1 MAQNNKI
8 NGGILYFWRRK
19 MKKKMQPK
27 IKGDFLLAAAISFLC
42 LRSAWSHAFLRD
54 HYILGILVCY
64 LMVIEFLV
72 D

>member
-27 IKGDFLLAAAISFLC
+27 IKGDFLLAAAISFYFYTGGLYFQ
-42 LRSAWSHAFLRD
+42 SATFIFGRRQRR
-54 HYILGILVCY
+54 
-64 LMVIEFLV
+64 
-72 D
+72 